1 MKKSFGS
8 HHSKLKTEGTNKIED
23 NFTCMSFVA
32 CCTALKISENQTQK
46 QSLKQTKPNQ
56 PNKKK
61 LHVVFQR

>member
-46 QSLKQTKPNQ
+46 QSLKQTNQ
-56 PNKKK
+56 TKRNYMLSFRGK
-61 LHVVFQR
+61 